1 MESYKLIYFNMKGR
15 AELIRFIFAQAGVK
29 YEDERIISEQW
40 PELKQ
45 KMPFGVVPVVVENG
59 KQLSG
64 STTIARYLGEKF
76 GLAGANE
83 FENAEIA
90 SIADTINDI
99 GEEVVG
105 VHFEKDEERKKAKIE
120 KLKEFIP
127 AKLGF
132 LEKRAAGSN
141 KGWLFNSK
149 VTWADLLFYLS
160 SDWILSG
167 NKDALETFPGLKRL
181 RTSVESLPNIAKW
194 IEERPKTDM

>member
-1 MESYKLIYFNMKGR
+1 MESYKYKLIYFNMKGR
-15 AELIRFIFAQAGVK
+15 AELIIFAQAGVK

-90 SIADTINDI
+90 SIADTINNI

-120 KLKEFIP
+120 KL
-127 AKLGF
+127 
-132 LEKRAAGSN
+132 N
-141 KGWLFNSK
+141 
-149 VTWADLLFYLS
+149 
-160 SDWILSG
+160 
-167 NKDALETFPGLKRL
+167 
-181 RTSVESLPNIAKW
+181 
-194 IEERPKTDM
+194 

>member
-1 MESYKLIYFNMKGR
+1 M
-15 AELIRFIFAQAGVK
+15 
-29 YEDERIISEQW
+29 
-40 PELKQ
+40 
-45 KMPFGVVPVVVENG
+45 ENG

>member
-132 LEKRAAGSN
+132 LEKRAAGSD

>member
-64 STTIARYLGEKF
+64 STIIARYLGEKF

-132 LEKRAAGSN
+132 LEKRAAGSD

-181 RTSVESLPNIAKW
+181 RTSVGSLPNIAKW
-194 IEERPKTDM
+194 IEE